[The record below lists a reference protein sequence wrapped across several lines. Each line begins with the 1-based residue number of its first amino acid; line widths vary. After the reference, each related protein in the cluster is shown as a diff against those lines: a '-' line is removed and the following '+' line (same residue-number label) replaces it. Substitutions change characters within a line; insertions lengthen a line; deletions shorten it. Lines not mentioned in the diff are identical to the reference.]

1 MVCHHITLRSLSPP
15 RMAHPHQRASPA
27 RGASRMAL
35 DANSLGNGV
44 PRFRSP
50 EDGYPLRPHGW
61 HAQKP
66 THLLSHPHA
75 RPPAWRLTA
84 LANARLT
91 ACLPVPSPSA
101 ASARCARQL
110 SVASSTQSAS
120 VPTASPGPRSPRRSH
135 LHLPEPQ
142 QPVRQ
147 QPPPLV
153 GGRLPLSRNPKRMDD
168 PEIVR
173 VFAPVHAVQVIS
185 AWKANSRGRARL
197 TWLGGARAE

>member
-1 MVCHHITLRSLSPP
+1 MPRWHLRRMVRHHKPFALSPP
-15 RMAHPHQRASPA
+15 RMAHPHQRAWPA

-50 EDGYPLRPHGW
+50 EDGYPLRSHGW
-61 HAQKP
+61 DAQKP
-66 THLLSHPHA
+66 THMLSHPHA

-135 LHLPEPQ
+135 LHLPEAQ
-142 QPVRQ
+142 ALRQ

-153 GGRLPLSRNPKRMDD
+153 GRRLPPSRNPQRRDD
-168 PEIVR
+168 LC
-173 VFAPVHAVQVIS
+173 
-185 AWKANSRGRARL
+185 N
-197 TWLGGARAE
+197 T

>member
-1 MVCHHITLRSLSPP
+1 MPRWHLRRMVRHHSPFALSPP

-27 RGASRMAL
+27 RGASRIAL
-35 DANSLGNGV
+35 DANLLGNGV

-50 EDGYPLRPHGW
+50 EDGYSLSSHGW

-66 THLLSHPHA
+66 THMLAHPHA
-75 RPPAWRLTA
+75 RPPAWRLTT

-101 ASARCARQL
+101 ASARCARQR
-110 SVASSTQSAS
+110 SVASSTQSAY

-135 LHLPEPQ
+135 LHLPEAQ
-142 QPVRQ
+142 ALRQ

-153 GGRLPLSRNPKRMDD
+153 GRSLPQSHNPKRMDD
-168 PEIVR
+168 LC
-173 VFAPVHAVQVIS
+173 
-185 AWKANSRGRARL
+185 N
-197 TWLGGARAE
+197 T

>member
-1 MVCHHITLRSLSPP
+1 
-15 RMAHPHQRASPA
+15 MAHPHQRAWPA

-50 EDGYPLRPHGW
+50 EDGYPLRSHGW

-66 THLLSHPHA
+66 THMLSHPHA
-75 RPPAWRLTA
+75 RPPALRLTA

-120 VPTASPGPRSPRRSH
+120 VWIVYDDPRSPRRC
-135 LHLPEPQ
+135 Q
-142 QPVRQ
+142 QPR
-147 QPPPLV
+147 
-153 GGRLPLSRNPKRMDD
+153 RLPGLTVPSRNQTSGADVRAMLDACCCLFC
-168 PEIVR
+168 VR
-173 VFAPVHAVQVIS
+173 VSSELQFSNRVYILCV
-185 AWKANSRGRARL
+185 RY
-197 TWLGGARAE
+197 

>member
-1 MVCHHITLRSLSPP
+1 MVRHHNPFALSPP

-50 EDGYPLRPHGW
+50 EDGYPLRSHGW

-66 THLLSHPHA
+66 THMLSHPHA
-75 RPPAWRLTA
+75 RPPALRLTA

-135 LHLPEPQ
+135 LHLPEAQ
-142 QPVRQ
+142 ALRQ

-153 GGRLPLSRNPKRMDD
+153 GRSLPPSRNPKRMDD